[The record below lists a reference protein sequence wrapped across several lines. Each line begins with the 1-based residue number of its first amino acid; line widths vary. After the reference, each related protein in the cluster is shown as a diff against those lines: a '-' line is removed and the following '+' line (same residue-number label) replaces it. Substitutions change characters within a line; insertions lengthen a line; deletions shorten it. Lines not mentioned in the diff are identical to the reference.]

1 MFDLFFTIP
10 LEDCTYSNVDMYM
23 VYKYIEFLV
32 LSPRHRFPSNG
43 SEKGTKTKTIH

>member
-1 MFDLFFTIP
+1 MFDLFFTIL

-43 SEKGTKTKTIH
+43 LEKGTKTKTIH